1 MVAGVSRMRE
11 KSLTGARLI
20 IGDLARH
27 LALLLVALA
36 FLYPLFWVTISSFK
50 PGDDIATSPL
60 SLDLGNLSLDNYASL
75 LSAVPMG
82 VGFKNTA
89 IVVLGKGL
97 LTMFFCPLAGFAFA
111 KFHFRGRK
119 ILFTLVLG
127 TMMLPPIVFMIP
139 LLLEMGT
146 LGWVNSY
153 QALILPGSIGAFGI
167 FWMRQ
172 QISDVPDD
180 LLDAGRIDGCS
191 PFGLFW
197 RVVLPVLRPA
207 LAALAILTFIDV
219 YNDFVWPVVI
229 INSND
234 MQTLQVMLSA
244 VTTQINNAQ
253 IGTTGQS
260 AWGEILAA
268 CAIATLPLLV
278 LFVILQRHFIQ
289 GVLAGSV
296 KG

>member
-1 MVAGVSRMRE
+1 
-11 KSLTGARLI
+11 
-20 IGDLARH
+20 
-27 LALLLVALA
+27 
-36 FLYPLFWVTISSFK
+36 
-50 PGDDIATSPL
+50 
-60 SLDLGNLSLDNYASL
+60 
-75 LSAVPMG
+75 VPMG

-89 IVVLGKGL
+89 IVVIGKGL

-119 ILFTLVLG
+119 VLFTLVLG

-172 QISDVPDD
+172 QISEVPDD
-180 LLDAGRIDGCS
+180 LLDAGRMDGCS

-197 RVVLPVLRPA
+197 RIVLPVLRPA

-268 CAIATLPLLV
+268 CALATLPLLV

>member
-82 VGFKNTA
+82 VGFKNIA

-234 MQTLQVMLSA
+234 MQPLQVMLSA

-268 CAIATLPLLV
+268 CALATLPLLI

>member
-82 VGFKNTA
+82 VGFKNIA

-197 RVVLPVLRPA
+197 RIVLPVLRPA

-234 MQTLQVMLSA
+234 MQPLQVMLSA

-268 CAIATLPLLV
+268 CALATLPLLI